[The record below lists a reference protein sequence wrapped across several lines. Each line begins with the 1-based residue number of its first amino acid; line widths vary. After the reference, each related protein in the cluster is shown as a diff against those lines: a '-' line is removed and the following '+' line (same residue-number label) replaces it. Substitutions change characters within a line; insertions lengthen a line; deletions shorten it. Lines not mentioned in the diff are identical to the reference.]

1 MSFSLTANPYSNY
14 QAPAFVGMKE
24 DSMDDNVDTF
34 ACGNAATPVGIA
46 VQRTAANAIT
56 VKAGMAAG
64 VFVGVSLAD
73 QLVNYWGTWP
83 PLYASPNPGYQPTQ
97 AVSVLTR
104 GRAWVA
110 VSDGTGVADGVA
122 AKASATTGQ
131 FSTAAGDTAVPNA
144 VFRTAAIALY
154 NADFTSSTLAAVVEL
169 HNPWV

>member
-1 MSFSLTANPYSNY
+1 MSFSLTSNPYSNY

-34 ACGNAATPVGIA
+34 ACGNVAINVGVA
-46 VQRTAANAIT
+46 VQRTG
-56 VKAGMAAG
+56 AGALTIKNGAG
-64 VFVGVSLAD
+64 SLCVGVSLAD

-83 PLYASPNPGYQPTQ
+83 SLYASPTAGYQPTQ

-122 AKASATTGQ
+122 CKADATTGQ
-131 FSTAAGDTAVPNA
+131 FNTTGTTAVTNA
-144 VFRTAAIALY
+144 VFRSTAIALY

-169 HNPWV
+169 HNPNV

>member
-1 MSFSLTANPYSNY
+1 MSFSITANPYSNY

-34 ACGNAATPVGIA
+34 ACGPTAIPVGVA

-56 VKAGMAAG
+56 IKPGTAAG
-64 VFVGVSLAD
+64 LAVGIALHD
-73 QLVNYWGTWP
+73 QIVAYWGTWP
-83 PLYASPNPGYQPTQ
+83 QLYLTANPSYQPTQ

-110 VSDGTGVADGVA
+110 VSAATGIADGVA
-122 AKASATTGQ
+122 ASADPATGQ
-131 FSTAAGDTAVPNA
+131 FNTTGTAVQNA
-144 VFRTAAIALY
+144 VFRTTAISLY
-154 NADFTSSTLAAVVEL
+154 NADFTTSVLAAVVEL